1 MGWSY
6 KGLWKLL
13 IEKEMTREKLR
24 SALGISSATI
34 AKMGRG
40 ENVSM
45 DVLNKICNHLGCT
58 LSDVVEHTPD
68 NSK

>member
-6 KGLWKLL
+6 TKLWQLL
-13 IEKEMTREKLR
+13 IARGLTREKLR
-24 SALGISSATI
+24 TELRISSATI

-45 DVLNKICNHLGCT
+45 DVLDRICKHLGCR
-58 LSDVVEHTPD
+58 LEDVVEHVPGTR
-68 NSK
+68 K